1 MKKDLTTHQF
11 WKLTGIFMDSFLLRN
26 IVLVQAIGLCP
37 IVAVGVTLPYGV
49 ALTVCTAAVLIPCS
63 LCISLL
69 RERIP
74 DWLRAPVY
82 TVGASLLLL
91 GAGWLINRYI
101 SHEIYAALY
110 LFLPLMAVNT
120 IFTYR
125 TGGFSTNNR
134 PAAALV
140 DALGSSLGFGIVI
153 CAVSALRELASY
165 GTLWNIPMNLP
176 YTLPEAA
183 MPYAAFIM
191 LGFMAACLQWLKS
204 AVRRASHRIRG
215 RRSARKGGE
224 AA

>member
-82 TVGASLLLL
+82 TCLL
-91 GAGWLINRYI
+91 
-101 SHEIYAALY
+101 
-110 LFLPLMAVNT
+110 
-120 IFTYR
+120 
-125 TGGFSTNNR
+125 
-134 PAAALV
+134 
-140 DALGSSLGFGIVI
+140 
-153 CAVSALRELASY
+153 
-165 GTLWNIPMNLP
+165 
-176 YTLPEAA
+176 YTSR
-183 MPYAAFIM
+183 
-191 LGFMAACLQWLKS
+191 C
-204 AVRRASHRIRG
+204 V
-215 RRSARKGGE
+215 
-224 AA
+224 